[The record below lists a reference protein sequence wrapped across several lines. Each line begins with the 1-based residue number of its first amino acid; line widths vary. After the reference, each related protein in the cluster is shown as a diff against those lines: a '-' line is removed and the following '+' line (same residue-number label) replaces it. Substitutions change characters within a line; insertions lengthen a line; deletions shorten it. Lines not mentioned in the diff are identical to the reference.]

1 MGRKAESVS
10 SCDLAWS
17 LAERSQTDLRSL
29 HVLQDGEWRV
39 EFAADLFHGSNRSK
53 SFFVRTVREVDPK
66 DIDTALG
73 ECLDHLLRI
82 CRRPECGDNLGTF
95 GVHIFRHR
103 FLHHQGTQCPSLA
116 YHSPTLPGTNGKGPG
131 RTSRT

>member
-39 EFAADLFHGSNRSK
+39 EFVADLFHGSNRSK

-82 CRRPECGDNLGTF
+82 GRRTRAGDKSGGAGLGN
-95 GVHIFRHR
+95 RR
-103 FLHHQGTQCPSLA
+103 A
-116 YHSPTLPGTNGKGPG
+116 
-131 RTSRT
+131 RTRC